1 MIIKY
6 FCSIDL
12 IEVYLSNNQIDK
24 WKMENRILTFAR
36 SIPEH
41 RMERRKLH
49 PVENIVFIAL
59 CAVICGADTWE
70 DINDFGHAKKDFFK
84 GILHLEH
91 GIPSPDTFNR
101 FFAGLNPGVF
111 ESRFME
117 WVSELCRQ
125 NSGIVAI
132 DGKTVRGSKKQGNK
146 SALHMV
152 SAFATAN
159 HLVLGQRKTE
169 QKSNEITAIPEL
181 LEVLD
186 IEGCTITIDAMGCQ
200 REIAKT
206 IVEKKADYIL
216 AVKENQ
222 KELHSNIG
230 DSFRLVPKQ
239 KQVSYE
245 DLDMG
250 HGRIETRLCT
260 VINDLS
266 LVFGKENWEKLT
278 TLVKLE
284 STRTHKATGEIQQET
299 RYFISSQKP
308 DAKEIAAGIRSH
320 WGIENNLHWQLDVSF
335 NEDKSRKRDRNAAE
349 NYSVITR
356 MALNMIKNEKTSK
369 RSVKGKRLKAGWD
382 NNYLL
387 LLLNF

>member
-6 FCSIDL
+6 FCSIEL
-12 IEVYLSNNQIDK
+12 VEVYLSNNQIDK
-24 WKMENRILTFAR
+24 YKMENRILTFAK

-49 PVENIVFIAL
+49 PVENIVFITL

-70 DINDFGHAKKDFFK
+70 DINDFGHAKEDFFK
-84 GILHLEH
+84 GMLNLEH

-101 FFAGLNPGVF
+101 FFAGLSPGVF

-117 WVSELCRQ
+117 WVSELCSQ
-125 NSGIVAI
+125 NSGIIAI

-146 SALHMV
+146 SAIHMV

-159 HLVLGQRKTE
+159 HLVLGQLKTE
-169 QKSNEITAIPEL
+169 EKSNEITAIPEL

-200 REIAKT
+200 REIAKA
-206 IVEKKADYIL
+206 IVQKKADYIL

-222 KELHSNIG
+222 KELHSNIV

-239 KQVSYE
+239 KQVDYE
-245 DLDMG
+245 ELDMG

-260 VINDLS
+260 VISDLS
-266 LVFGKENWEKLT
+266 LVFGQGNWEKLT
-278 TLVKLE
+278 CLVRVE
-284 STRTHKATGEIQQET
+284 STRTFKASGEIQQET
-299 RYFISSQKP
+299 RYFISSREP
-308 DAKEIAAGIRSH
+308 NAKEIAAGVRSH
-320 WGIENNLHWQLDVSF
+320 WDIENNLHWQLDVSF

-369 RSVKGKRLKAGWD
+369 RSVRGKRLKAGWD
-382 NNYLL
+382 NKYLL